1 MKTKYN
7 PLVSILIANYN
18 NENYLTKCLSSVL
31 NQKYKKIEVI
41 VVDDYSNDNSLNI
54 LKKYKLTLCVGLCG
68 SMTTF
73 SSWMSHLY
81 KLLNQGLYKLFLLN
95 SLSIVLMG
103 VLAIALG
110 HIFAKRL
117 NA

>member
-1 MKTKYN
+1 MKNSPIKN
-7 PLVSILIANYN
+7 AFKNAK
-18 NENYLTKCLSSVL
+18 NENRPALLTYTVAGDNNKL
-31 NQKYKKIEVI
+31 
-41 VVDDYSNDNSLNI
+41 NSLNI
-54 LKKYKLTLCVGLCG
+54 LKRYKLTLCVGLCG

-95 SLSIVLMG
+95 SLSIVLIG
-103 VLAIALG
+103 IVAIGLG
-110 HIFAKRL
+110 HIFAKKL